1 MIEILSILFQVAI
14 VIFVVATM
22 LSMGLSLKVSEI
34 VKPLKDSKLVS
45 LMIGVNFL
53 LIPLAT
59 LGINTL
65 LPLDAGTQ
73 TALMILALSAG
84 APFIPKLVEIAKS
97 DTALATAV
105 MLLLMV
111 ATVVILPF
119 ALPLFVE
126 GDVVVDS
133 LSIAKSLVIMM
144 IIPLVI
150 ALYIK
155 AKKDAFAMKWQPIMV
170 KLSNIALLVIIVIMS
185 ILHGKAILG
194 IIGFDMIA
202 IILFMIVA
210 LFIGYIVA
218 KPFHT
223 NEVVSSLAA
232 GQRNISAGLVVAAQ
246 NFAQDP
252 KVSIV
257 IIAVS
262 VIGLFILLFSAKK
275 FIRS

>member
-1 MIEILSILFQVAI
+1 MVETLNILFQLAI
-14 VIFVVATM
+14 VVFVVATM
-22 LSMGLSLKVSEI
+22 LSMGLSLKLSEI
-34 VKPLKDSKLVS
+34 ITPLKNAKLVI
-45 LMIGVNFL
+45 LIVGINFL
-53 LIPLAT
+53 LIPLVT
-59 LGINTL
+59 LGINAL
-65 LPLDAGTQ
+65 LPIDLGTQ
-73 TALMILALSAG
+73 IALIILALSAG
-84 APFIPKLVEIAKS
+84 APFTPKLVEIAKN

-133 LSIAKSLVIMM
+133 FAIAKSLVIMM

-155 AKKDAFAMKWQPIMV
+155 AKKDVFAMKWQPKMV
-170 KLSNIALLVIIVIMS
+170 KLSNIALLAIIIIMTV
-185 ILHGKAILG
+185 LHGKAILG
-194 IIGFDMIA
+194 IIGYDMVA
-202 IILFMIVA
+202 IILFMVVA
-210 LFIGYIVA
+210 LIIGYIVA
-218 KPFHT
+218 KLFHL

-246 NFAQDP
+246 NFSQDP

-262 VIGLFILLFSAKK
+262 VIGLFLLLFSAKK
-275 FIRS
+275 LVKV

>member
-1 MIEILSILFQVAI
+1 V
-14 VIFVVATM
+14 
-22 LSMGLSLKVSEI
+22 
-34 VKPLKDSKLVS
+34 
-45 LMIGVNFL
+45 
-53 LIPLAT
+53 T
-59 LGINTL
+59 LGINAL
-65 LPLDAGTQ
+65 LPIDLGTQ
-73 TALMILALSAG
+73 IALIILALSAG
-84 APFIPKLVEIAKS
+84 APFTPKLVEIAKN

-133 LSIAKSLVIMM
+133 FAIAKSLVIMM

-155 AKKDAFAMKWQPIMV
+155 AKKDVFAMKWQPKMV
-170 KLSNIALLVIIVIMS
+170 KLSNIALLAIIIIMTV
-185 ILHGKAILG
+185 LHGKAILG
-194 IIGFDMIA
+194 IIGYDMVA
-202 IILFMIVA
+202 IILFMVVA
-210 LFIGYIVA
+210 LIIGYIVA
-218 KPFHT
+218 KLFHL

-246 NFAQDP
+246 NFSQDP

-262 VIGLFILLFSAKK
+262 VIGLFLLLFSAKK
-275 FIRS
+275 LVKV